1 MWNQDFEK
9 ISKSNPELQFI
20 NLDWLQDCHD
30 ANQFVAVEPY
40 LISR

>member
-1 MWNQDFEK
+1 MFKLNSDLKF
-9 ISKSNPELQFI
+9 L

-40 LISR
+40 QTTRP